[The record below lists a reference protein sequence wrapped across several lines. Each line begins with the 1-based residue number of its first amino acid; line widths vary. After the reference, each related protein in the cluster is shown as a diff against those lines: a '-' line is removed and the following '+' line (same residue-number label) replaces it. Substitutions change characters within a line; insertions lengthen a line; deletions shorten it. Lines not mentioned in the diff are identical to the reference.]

1 MNRAIVWLRQYAGG
15 SVNAR
20 KVFRH
25 LPSERRCKV
34 CAAPFLG
41 LVSLPFKLA
50 DIRPSRKNP
59 NICTL

>member
-1 MNRAIVWLRQYAGG
+1 MNPAVVWLRRFAGG

-20 KVFRH
+20 KVFRR
-25 LPSERRCKV
+25 LPSARRCKV

-41 LVSLPFKLA
+41 FVSLPFKLA

-59 NICTL
+59 HICTL